1 MNLTSNSNHG
11 ESITIAEKVP
21 CNNDFIHCMC
31 GKKCKGVRGLKRHQR
46 SCLTIKSFSADII
59 NDLQANYNSDSN
71 NGHFEVNES
80 QLDELNED
88 SPQLKSGVK
97 LPNSQEDWKL
107 ANDFF
112 HAHLPIE
119 NITNENM
126 NEIVNNFN
134 NTVYS
139 YFKENY
145 GLKSDIA
152 DLDKELKEK
161 YKSHSKT
168 QLKSA
173 LKRLKTDKCNQPE
186 TRFVSKLLRAKLS
199 VKNHQKEVEST
210 DHDREITKHFWSY
223 CKKFIGRKL
232 RVLPSFNKEV
242 CQKYFRKAF
251 RCVIKNR
258 HFQIPDW
265 IPKFGAPKVSFN
277 TTPPS
282 YKDICKIIKRMKASG
297 SPCPL
302 DQISVIPPKRCP
314 FLRSYVTKICAVVW
328 EKGQIPEA
336 WRKAISIL
344 IYKKGETDDPGNF
357 RPITLEPVLL
367 KVFTS
372 FLRNRMFEFMVK
384 NNYAESCIQK
394 GFIPGISGTFE
405 HIASMSHIINQ
416 AKLKQRSVTITLI
429 DLRNAFGEVDHNL
442 IKHVMKYH
450 HIPDD
455 VCEHVVRLYSR
466 FYTAVTTERYT
477 TDFIRIEKGVLQG
490 DCLSPLIFNILMNT
504 FIQYIKGEEFS
515 QFGYRWQKYILPKH
529 WLQFAD
535 DAAAVTGLE
544 SENQILLNAFN
555 RWCTWS
561 GMPIRVDKC
570 HSFGIRKVGAS
581 AQQVKPKLFL
591 CNQLIRPQEI
601 NEPFEYLG
609 RSFDFKMSNEEHKK
623 RLKKN
628 ICEYMEIISALPL
641 HPKNK
646 LLIYQHY
653 VLSKVSWDLTVAN
666 ISMTWV
672 KENLEN
678 KVSAYVRLWLELP
691 ISGTL
696 DIISLTKSKY
706 GLGYVPISSR
716 FTQCQVTF
724 RKALSKSTNK
734 DIQHLFESTSTG
746 PNLQYDQYLSTKDAI
761 MKIRSMK
768 EKRVENELKT
778 QSLVISSI
786 WKYVLPKS
794 TPLWSKMLEKLPRN
808 IYNFTIRYLS
818 NTLPNGTNAKK

>member
-1 MNLTSNSNHG
+1 MIL
-11 ESITIAEKVP
+11 SILYA
-21 CNNDFIHCMC
+21 

-46 SCLTIKSFSADII
+46 SCRTIKSFSEDII

-112 HAHLPIE
+112 HAHLPID

-173 LKRLKTDKCNQPE
+173 LKRLKTDKCNQPK
-186 TRFVSKLLRAKLS
+186 TRFVSKLLIAKLS

-210 DHDREITKHFWSY
+210 DHDREIAKHFWSY

-265 IPKFGAPKVSFN
+265 IPKFGAPKTSFN

-282 YKDICKIIKRMKASG
+282 YKDIYKIIIRMKASG

-302 DQISVIPPKRCP
+302 DQISVIPLKRCP

-344 IYKKGETDDPGNF
+344 IYKRGETDDPGNF

-372 FLRNRMFEFMVK
+372 FL
-384 NNYAESCIQK
+384 
-394 GFIPGISGTFE
+394 
-405 HIASMSHIINQ
+405 
-416 AKLKQRSVTITLI
+416 
-429 DLRNAFGEVDHNL
+429 
-442 IKHVMKYH
+442 
-450 HIPDD
+450 
-455 VCEHVVRLYSR
+455 
-466 FYTAVTTERYT
+466 
-477 TDFIRIEKGVLQG
+477 
-490 DCLSPLIFNILMNT
+490 
-504 FIQYIKGEEFS
+504 
-515 QFGYRWQKYILPKH
+515 
-529 WLQFAD
+529 
-535 DAAAVTGLE
+535 
-544 SENQILLNAFN
+544 
-555 RWCTWS
+555 
-561 GMPIRVDKC
+561 
-570 HSFGIRKVGAS
+570 
-581 AQQVKPKLFL
+581 
-591 CNQLIRPQEI
+591 
-601 NEPFEYLG
+601 
-609 RSFDFKMSNEEHKK
+609 
-623 RLKKN
+623 
-628 ICEYMEIISALPL
+628 
-641 HPKNK
+641 
-646 LLIYQHY
+646 
-653 VLSKVSWDLTVAN
+653 
-666 ISMTWV
+666 
-672 KENLEN
+672 
-678 KVSAYVRLWLELP
+678 
-691 ISGTL
+691 
-696 DIISLTKSKY
+696 
-706 GLGYVPISSR
+706 
-716 FTQCQVTF
+716 
-724 RKALSKSTNK
+724 
-734 DIQHLFESTSTG
+734 
-746 PNLQYDQYLSTKDAI
+746 
-761 MKIRSMK
+761 
-768 EKRVENELKT
+768 
-778 QSLVISSI
+778 
-786 WKYVLPKS
+786 
-794 TPLWSKMLEKLPRN
+794 
-808 IYNFTIRYLS
+808 
-818 NTLPNGTNAKK
+818 